1 MSETGQG
8 GSDFTRAMIAESVA
22 EIHDKGGA
30 CILCGAATR
39 SGGVFFPTESFA
51 ARLKRADEPVAP
63 AALVYALCNPCTGKK
78 GYLDRVEA
86 ELLKDAI
93 DRAGGNKNGGDIR

>member
-1 MSETGQG
+1 MSEPGKS

-22 EIHDKGGA
+22 EIRDKGGA

-39 SGGVFFPTESFA
+39 SSGVFFPTESFA
-51 ARLKRADEPVAP
+51 GKLKLASEPVAP
-63 AALVYALCNPCTGKK
+63 TALVYALCNQCMGKN

-86 ELLKDAI
+86 ELLKDAT
-93 DRAGGNKNGGDIR
+93 GG